1 MITKH
6 FTLTLTG
13 KGGHGAIPAV
23 TIDPVVAAGA
33 VVRDLQILA
42 QRNGDA
48 CVRFTRMDSGTK
60 FNVIPNT
67 AVITGE
73 ISCGSEQAF
82 QALKTAL
89 AHTAAAYRTSL
100 DVCLE

>member
-1 MITKH
+1 MITKR

-82 QALKTAL
+82 QSLKTAL

>member
-1 MITKH
+1 MTTKH
-6 FTLTLTG
+6 FILTLTG

-23 TIDPVVAAGA
+23 TVDPVVAVSA

-42 QRNGDA
+42 QRNGNA
-48 CVRFTRMDSGTK
+48 RVRFTRMDSGTK

-73 ISCGSEQAF
+73 ISYGSEQVF

-89 AHTAAAYRTSL
+89 AHTAAAYRTTL
-100 DVCLE
+100 DLCLE